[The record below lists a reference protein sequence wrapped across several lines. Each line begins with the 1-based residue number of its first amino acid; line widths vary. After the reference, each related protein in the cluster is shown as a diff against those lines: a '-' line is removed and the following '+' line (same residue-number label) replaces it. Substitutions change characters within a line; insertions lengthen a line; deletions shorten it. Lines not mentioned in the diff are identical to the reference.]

1 MRVNVTYSVEL
12 DEVPSLTRKLL
23 AEATKDL
30 EILFKEYRKIS
41 GELENDNEKKAL
53 QLIDSCRKIMS
64 KADHS
69 LADSYN
75 ILMGYEQT
83 LMRLRNENE
92 EAGRVL
98 DGPLEDG

>member
-12 DEVPSLTRKLL
+12 DEVPGITRKLL

-41 GELENDNEKKAL
+41 GELEKDNEKKAIE
-53 QLIDSCRKIMS
+53 LIDTCRKLMS

-83 LMRLRNENE
+83 LLRLRSENE
-92 EAGRVL
+92 ETGRVL

>member
-12 DEVPSLTRKLL
+12 DEVPGLTRKLL

-30 EILFKEYRKIS
+30 ETLFKEYRKIS
-41 GELENDNEKKAL
+41 GELEKDNEKKAIE
-53 QLIDSCRKIMS
+53 LIDACRKLMS

-83 LMRLRNENE
+83 LLRLRSENE

>member
-12 DEVPSLTRKLL
+12 DEVPGLTRKLL

-30 EILFKEYRKIS
+30 ETLFKEYRKIS
-41 GELENDNEKKAL
+41 GELEKDNEKKAIE
-53 QLIDSCRKIMS
+53 LIGACRKLMS

-83 LMRLRNENE
+83 LLRLRSENE
-92 EAGRVL
+92 EAGRTTN
-98 DGPLEDG
+98 DSLEDG